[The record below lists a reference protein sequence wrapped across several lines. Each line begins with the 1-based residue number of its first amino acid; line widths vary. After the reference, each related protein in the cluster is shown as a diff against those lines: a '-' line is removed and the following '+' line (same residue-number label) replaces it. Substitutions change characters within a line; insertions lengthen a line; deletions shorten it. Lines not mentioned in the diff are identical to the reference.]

1 MGLFNRKNLTTSSLI
16 HKWFILHA
24 FSVRCS
30 VEGKTQGADFSDCV
44 SESVVTDFGVGYDI
58 KSVMHYQPFL

>member
-1 MGLFNRKNLTTSSLI
+1 MHFL
-16 HKWFILHA
+16 A
-24 FSVRCS
+24 RCS

-58 KSVMHYQPFL
+58 KSVMHYQPLL